1 MESNQIYRF
10 LKTLSPL
17 KQWSDSDL
25 QRLAERVEEV
35 HASQG
40 EPVFDSTYQA
50 DDAYIVYQGQ
60 VRQSVRN
67 AEGIEWWYRTHTQ
80 GQFFAQ
86 QALFRG
92 KEHASAAVAE
102 TDTILLRIGA
112 PILAEMLNKHPE
124 LWRFFQNNT
133 AARLQAIPLLRNLD
147 DSDIE
152 RLAVSADVKEFGPGQ
167 TICTTD
173 EADGALWIIDW
184 GQVQISEQAEVAMAG
199 GKLVA
204 VPPSST
210 VQVDQGFP
218 EGEGIVTAGNYFVG
232 GLVGIPGQLTVTAT
246 PKTKVKLLRIPG
258 SLLELSEQ
266 RMPDIQYQLRHRLK
280 IAQRLQ
286 EAMGHDDLFKELTP
300 EHWKD
305 LATITG
311 WEHVPAGLDVTQQG
325 QTGTKIHVLA
335 TGAALARSTDPDG
348 RERPRHVIRKG
359 FGDYYG
365 IDGFLRKE
373 RHDATVRSLRDQDDR
388 GAVVDGSDWLTLQ
401 RDDVIC
407 LLAANPQLWEDTV
420 LQQQLMEKPADARF
434 AWQEKE
440 ETIEFFSRRHSA
452 WLWARVALLFLFT
465 YGILAIMALA
475 GRLLTE
481 NGFRLQTY
489 LLVWIVLLLPLLTW
503 FVIDYLNDYYVITNR
518 RVMRHDRVLF
528 LYENRLEA
536 MIERIQDITVR
547 TTLMARILNYGNLA
561 VQTAATGGAIV
572 FNMVPDPEHVENIL
586 RSMQSQV
593 RAGQKAEE
601 RENLRNKLLS
611 GLKMRLI
618 PEMPARVL
626 PVDTQPPQEMNGLQR
641 FWAGLT
647 APFKAIF
654 RGLRKLPENIYLL
667 VLKILPRRA
676 RERILKERRER
687 ARRRA
692 AQMQDK
698 VIYRKHIFFLIRD
711 AIVPIVI
718 LIITIGLFLF
728 TNFEIIVA
736 AWPGWIRIPMFGFVV
751 FCAFWL
757 WYRWENWRNDQYIL
771 TRSHVIDITA
781 LPLGLFEQRRQA
793 EWSRVQNA
801 NYEIPNFW
809 ANFFNYGTVIVE
821 TAATFGQLDFVNVP
835 NPRKVQQEIFLRM
848 TEARQVAEAKDTAKR
863 QATLSETLEIYNELI
878 QEWASRSQ
886 ATSTPAPPEV
896 PPQS

>member
-1 MESNQIYRF
+1 MDSNQIYRF

-17 KQWSDSDL
+17 GQWSDTELQDL
-25 QRLAERVEEV
+25 AGRIEAVQVR
-35 HASQG
+35 QG
-40 EPVFDSTYQA
+40 ESVFDSDYQA
-50 DDAYIVYQGQ
+50 DDAYIVHVGQ

-67 AEGIEWWYRTHTQ
+67 EEGDEWWYRTHTK

-92 KEHASAAVAE
+92 KEHASSAIAE
-102 TDTILLRIGA
+102 TDTTLLRIGA

-152 RLAVSADVKEFGPGQ
+152 RLAVSTEVKEFGPGE
-167 TICTTD
+167 TICRAD
-173 EADGALWIIDW
+173 EADGMLWIIDW
-184 GQVQISEQAEVAMAG
+184 GQVQIGEQAEVEMAG
-199 GKLVA
+199 GRQIA
-204 VPPSST
+204 VSPTPA
-210 VQVDQGFP
+210 VLANQGFS
-218 EGEGIVTAGNYFVG
+218 EDERVLTAGNYFVG
-232 GLVGIPGQLTVTAT
+232 GLVAIPSQLTVTAVA
-246 PKTKVKLLRIPG
+246 KTKAKLLRIPG

-266 RMPDIQYQLRHRLK
+266 RMPDIQFLLRHRLR
-280 IAQRLQ
+280 IARRLQ
-286 EAMGHDDLFKELTP
+286 EAMGQGDLFKELTA
-300 EHWKD
+300 EHWRD
-305 LATITG
+305 LATVTA

-325 QTGTKIHVLA
+325 QMGTKIHVLA
-335 TGAALARSTDPDG
+335 AGAALVRSTDPSG

-359 FGDYYG
+359 FSDYYG
-365 IDGFLRKE
+365 IAGFLRRE

-401 RDDVIC
+401 RDDVVY
-407 LLAANPQLWEDTV
+407 LLAANPQLWQDTV
-420 LQQQLMEKPADARF
+420 LQQQLLEKPADARF

-440 ETIEFFSRRHSA
+440 ETIEFFSRRHSV
-452 WLWARVALLFLFT
+452 WLWGRVGVLFLVT
-465 YGILAIMALA
+465 YGILGLIALV
-475 GRLLTE
+475 GRFLTD
-481 NGFRLQTY
+481 NGFRWQTY
-489 LLVWIVLLLPLLTW
+489 FLVWAVLLFPLLTW

-528 LYENRLEA
+528 IYENRLEA

-547 TTLMARILNYGNLA
+547 TTLMAKILNYGNLA
-561 VQTAATGGAIV
+561 VQTAATGGAII
-572 FNMVPDPEHVENIL
+572 FDMVPDPEYVENIL

-593 RAGQKAEE
+593 RAGQRAEE
-601 RENLRNKLLS
+601 RENLRDKLLS

-618 PEMPARVL
+618 PEMPGRVL
-626 PVDTQPPQEMNGLQR
+626 PADIQPQRQMGPLQR
-641 FWAGLT
+641 FWSRLT
-647 APFKAIF
+647 APFRTFF
-654 RGLRKLPENIYLL
+654 RWLRELPEKIYVVLL
-667 VLKILPRRA
+667 KVLPKRA
-676 RERILKERRER
+676 QDRILKERRER

-698 VIYRKHIFFLIRD
+698 IIYRKHIFFLIRA
-711 AIVPIVI
+711 AIVPIAT

-736 AWPGWIRIPMFGFVV
+736 AWPSWIRIPMFGFII

-809 ANFFNYGTVIVE
+809 ANLFNYGTVIVE

-848 TEARQVAEAKDTAKR
+848 TEARQAAEAKETAKR

-878 QEWASRSQ
+878 QEWASRAQ
-886 ATSTPAPPEV
+886 ATGNPPPPQAPPQ
-896 PPQS
+896 P